1 MRRKD
6 KEVPELEQIEE
17 IIKEAKVCR
26 LGLYEKDTDYPY
38 IVPLNFGYSDKKLYF
53 HSAKA
58 GKKVDILKSNPRV
71 CFEFDIALGL
81 VKGESPCN
89 WGNKFKSV
97 IGFGTVS
104 FLEDPIQKAD
114 AMHILMQNYSNDK
127 HLFPEKVLANT
138 LVYVVDIE
146 EITGKQFL

>member
-6 KEVPELEQIEE
+6 KEVSELEQIEE

-26 LGLYEKDTDYPY
+26 LGLYEKDKDYPY

-71 CFEFDIALGL
+71 CFEIDIALGL
-81 VKGESPCN
+81 VKEESPCN

-104 FLEDPIQKAD
+104 FLEDPVQKAD
-114 AMHILMQNYSNDK
+114 AMHILMQNYSNDN
-127 HLFPEKVLANT
+127 HVFPEKVLANT
-138 LVYVVDIE
+138 LVCVIDIE
-146 EITGKQFL
+146 EMTGKQFL